1 MFCTGSF
8 LFRSVCYTTSLR
20 GMAQDGPVELVLHTM
35 FENLRTCEEEE
46 YVNDEGAGIRTGL
59 T

>member
-1 MFCTGSF
+1 
-8 LFRSVCYTTSLR
+8 
-20 GMAQDGPVELVLHTM
+20 MAQDGPVELVLHTM